1 VATAARRLNDVA
13 PAARAAG
20 TDLSFHFGWSLLYD
34 LALQYGATT
43 RPERSA
49 MKETKRTEA
58 KPSTQNLPGAPSDP
72 DLLVEERRRRIR
84 ELVGERGRITV
95 AELADMFDI
104 SQVTARNDLN
114 ALAEIGAVVRTR
126 GGALAQRDDE
136 DLPIGVKQTLRR
148 AEKMRIAEAAV
159 KLIGEG
165 QTIVLDSGT
174 TTAEIAKQIR
184 GLKLQ
189 SVNVITNAL
198 NIAVLLAGAPH
209 VTLIMLGG
217 VLRPSS
223 YSLGGP
229 QAESALQGLHADIL
243 FLGFDG
249 LDPEI
254 GVMTPHLLEARLN
267 SRMLEI
273 ARRVVAVGDS
283 SKLGRR
289 SLSVIARIEQVDCI
303 ITDTGAVPETVEALR
318 ARGAQVVLV

>member
-1 VATAARRLNDVA
+1 MN
-13 PAARAAG
+13 
-20 TDLSFHFGWSLLYD
+20 
-34 LALQYGATT
+34 
-43 RPERSA
+43 
-49 MKETKRTEA
+49 KTKKTEA
-58 KPSTQNLPGAPSDP
+58 KVSLEHMPRGQGDP

-84 ELVGERGRITV
+84 ELVGERERVTV
-95 AELADMFDI
+95 AELATMFGI

-126 GGALAQRDDE
+126 GGALAQRADE
-136 DLPIGVKQTLRR
+136 DLPIVVKQTLRR
-148 AEKMRIAEAAV
+148 AEKIRIAEAAV

-189 SVNVITNAL
+189 SINEITNAL

-209 VTLIMLGG
+209 VTLVMLGG

-229 QAESALQGLHADIL
+229 QAELALQGLHADLL

-249 LDPEI
+249 LDPDI

-267 SRMLEI
+267 TRMLEV
-273 ARRVVAVGDS
+273 ARSVVAVGDS
-283 SKLGRR
+283 SKIGRR
-289 SLSVIARIEQVDCI
+289 SLSVIATIDQIDRI
-303 ITDTGAVPETVEALR
+303 ITDTGVPDEMVEALR

>member
-1 VATAARRLNDVA
+1 MK
-13 PAARAAG
+13 
-20 TDLSFHFGWSLLYD
+20 
-34 LALQYGATT
+34 TT
-43 RPERSA
+43 
-49 MKETKRTEA
+49 KQTEA
-58 KPSTQNLPGAPSDP
+58 KLTNDGAGSNPADAE
-72 DLLVEERRRRIR
+72 LLVEERRRHIR
-84 ELVGERGRITV
+84 EMVGERGRITV
-95 AELADMFDI
+95 AELAAMFDI

-136 DLPIGVKQTLRR
+136 DLPIGVKQTLHR
-148 AEKMRIAEAAV
+148 AEKMRIAQAAV

-209 VTLIMLGG
+209 VTLVMLGG

-229 QAESALQGLHADIL
+229 QAEAALQGLHADIL

-267 SRMLEI
+267 ARMLEI
-273 ARRVVAVGDS
+273 ARSVVAVGDS

-289 SLSVIARIEQVDCI
+289 SLSVIAKIEQVDRI
-303 ITDTGAVPETVEALR
+303 ITDAGAAPETVEALR
-318 ARGAQVVLV
+318 QRGAQVELV

>member
-1 VATAARRLNDVA
+1 
-13 PAARAAG
+13 
-20 TDLSFHFGWSLLYD
+20 
-34 LALQYGATT
+34 
-43 RPERSA
+43 
-49 MKETKRTEA
+49 MKQTKKTETKAAIAGGT
-58 KPSTQNLPGAPSDP
+58 GAGDA
-72 DLLVEERRRRIR
+72 DLLVEERRRHIR

-95 AELADMFDI
+95 AELAAMFDI

-126 GGALAQRDDE
+126 GGALAQRADE
-136 DLPIGVKQTLRR
+136 DLPIGVKQSLRR

-159 KLIGEG
+159 QLIGEG

-229 QAESALQGLHADIL
+229 QAEAALQGLHADIL

-267 SRMLEI
+267 TRMLEI
-273 ARRVVAVGDS
+273 ARSVVAVGDS

-289 SLSVIARIEQVDCI
+289 SLSVIAKIEQIDRI
-303 ITDTGAVPETVEALR
+303 ITDAGAAPETVEALR
-318 ARGAQVVLV
+318 ARGAQVELV

>member
-1 VATAARRLNDVA
+1 MN
-13 PAARAAG
+13 
-20 TDLSFHFGWSLLYD
+20 
-34 LALQYGATT
+34 
-43 RPERSA
+43 
-49 MKETKRTEA
+49 KTKKMEA
-58 KPSTQNLPGAPSDP
+58 KASPEDAPRRQGDP

-84 ELVGERGRITV
+84 EMVGERERITV
-95 AELADMFDI
+95 AELAAMFGI
-104 SQVTARNDLN
+104 SLVTARNDLN

-126 GGALAQRDDE
+126 GGALAQRADE
-136 DLPIGVKQTLRR
+136 DLPIVVKQTLRR
-148 AEKMRIAEAAV
+148 AEKIRIAEAAV

-189 SVNVITNAL
+189 SINVITNAL

-209 VTLIMLGG
+209 VTLVMLGG

-229 QAESALQGLHADIL
+229 QAELALQGLHADIL

-249 LDPEI
+249 LDPDI

-273 ARRVVAVGDS
+273 ARSVVAVGDS
-283 SKLGRR
+283 SKIGRR
-289 SLSVIARIEQVDCI
+289 SLSVIARIEQIDQI
-303 ITDTGAVPETVEALR
+303 ITDAGVPDEMVEALR
-318 ARGAQVVLV
+318 ARGAKVVLV

>member
-1 VATAARRLNDVA
+1 MN
-13 PAARAAG
+13 
-20 TDLSFHFGWSLLYD
+20 
-34 LALQYGATT
+34 
-43 RPERSA
+43 
-49 MKETKRTEA
+49 KTKKTEA
-58 KPSTQNLPGAPSDP
+58 KASPEDP
-72 DLLVEERRRRIR
+72 LRASGDPELLVEERRRRIR
-84 ELVGERGRITV
+84 ELVGERERITV
-95 AELADMFDI
+95 AELAAMFGI
-104 SQVTARNDLN
+104 SLVTARNDLN

-126 GGALAQRDDE
+126 GGALAQRADE
-136 DLPIGVKQTLRR
+136 DLPIVVKQTLRR
-148 AEKMRIAEAAV
+148 AEKIRIAEAAV

-189 SVNVITNAL
+189 SINVITNAL

-209 VTLIMLGG
+209 VTLVMLGG

-229 QAESALQGLHADIL
+229 QAELALQGLHADIL

-249 LDPEI
+249 LDPDI

-283 SKLGRR
+283 SKIGRR
-289 SLSVIARIEQVDCI
+289 SLSVIARIEQIDQI
-303 ITDTGAVPETVEALR
+303 ITDAGVPDEMVDALR

>member
-1 VATAARRLNDVA
+1 
-13 PAARAAG
+13 
-20 TDLSFHFGWSLLYD
+20 
-34 LALQYGATT
+34 
-43 RPERSA
+43 
-49 MKETKRTEA
+49 MKQTNKTETKA
-58 KPSTQNLPGAPSDP
+58 AIANASGDA
-72 DLLVEERRRRIR
+72 DLLVEERRRHIR

-95 AELADMFDI
+95 AELATKFDI

-126 GGALAQRDDE
+126 GGALAQRADE
-136 DLPIGVKQTLRR
+136 DLPIGVKQSLRR

-159 KLIGEG
+159 QLIGEG

-229 QAESALQGLHADIL
+229 QAEAALQGLHADIL

-267 SRMLEI
+267 TRMLEI
-273 ARRVVAVGDS
+273 ARSVVAVGDS

-289 SLSVIARIEQVDCI
+289 SLSVIAKIEQIDRI
-303 ITDTGAVPETVEALR
+303 ITDAGAAPETVEALR
-318 ARGAQVVLV
+318 ARGAQVELV

>member
-1 VATAARRLNDVA
+1 MKKTETKAHAAEA
-13 PAARAAG
+13 PA
-20 TDLSFHFGWSLLYD
+20 DNN
-34 LALQYGATT
+34 
-43 RPERSA
+43 
-49 MKETKRTEA
+49 M
-58 KPSTQNLPGAPSDP
+58 
-72 DLLVEERRRRIR
+72 LVEERRRHIR
-84 ELVGERGRITV
+84 ELVAERGRITV
-95 AELADMFDI
+95 AELVAMFDI
-104 SQVTARNDLN
+104 SQVTVRSDLN

-126 GGALAQRDDE
+126 GGALAQRADE

-159 KLIGEG
+159 QLIGEG

-229 QAESALQGLHADIL
+229 QAEAALQGLHADIL

-273 ARRVVAVGDS
+273 ARSVVAVGDS
-283 SKLGRR
+283 SKIGRR
-289 SLSVIARIEQVDCI
+289 SLSVIARIEQVDRI
-303 ITDTGAVPETVEALR
+303 ITDAGAAPDMVEALR
-318 ARGAQVVLV
+318 ARGAQVTLV

>member
-1 VATAARRLNDVA
+1 MTSTIRRDSKVSRSGAAE
-13 PAARAAG
+13 
-20 TDLSFHFGWSLLYD
+20 
-34 LALQYGATT
+34 
-43 RPERSA
+43 PE
-49 MKETKRTEA
+49 
-58 KPSTQNLPGAPSDP
+58 Q

-84 ELVGERGRITV
+84 ALVGERERVTV
-95 AELADMFDI
+95 EELATMFKV
-104 SQVTARNDLN
+104 SLVTARNDLN
-114 ALAEIGAVVRTR
+114 ALAAIGALVRTR
-126 GGALAQRDDE
+126 GGALAQRADE
-136 DLPIGVKQTLRR
+136 DLPISVKQTLHRR
-148 AEKMRIAEAAV
+148 EKMRIAEAAV

-165 QTIVLDSGT
+165 QTIVLDSGS

-189 SVNVITNAL
+189 SINVITNAL

-229 QAESALQGLHADIL
+229 QAELALQGLHADIL

-267 SRMLEI
+267 TRMLAI

-283 SKLGRR
+283 SKIGRR
-289 SLSVIARIEQVDCI
+289 CLSVIATIEQIDQLI
-303 ITDTGAVPETVEALR
+303 SDTGVPVEMVEALR
-318 ARGAQVVLV
+318 QRGAQIVLV

>member
-1 VATAARRLNDVA
+1 MK
-13 PAARAAG
+13 
-20 TDLSFHFGWSLLYD
+20 
-34 LALQYGATT
+34 TT
-43 RPERSA
+43 QST
-49 MKETKRTEA
+49 ETKAITKEVA
-58 KPSTQNLPGAPSDP
+58 ADNN
-72 DLLVEERRRRIR
+72 LLVEERRRHIR
-84 ELVGERGRITV
+84 ELVAERGRITV
-95 AELADMFDI
+95 SELVTMFDI
-104 SQVTARNDLN
+104 SQVTVRSDLN

-126 GGALAQRDDE
+126 GGALAQRADE

-159 KLIGEG
+159 QLIGEG

-189 SVNVITNAL
+189 SINVITNAL

-229 QAESALQGLHADIL
+229 QAEAALQGLHADIL

-273 ARRVVAVGDS
+273 ARSVVAVGDS

-289 SLSVIARIEQVDCI
+289 SLSVIAKIEQVDRI
-303 ITDTGAVPETVEALR
+303 ITDAGAAPETVEALR

>member
-1 VATAARRLNDVA
+1 MKKTQKTETKAIAKEA
-13 PAARAAG
+13 PA
-20 TDLSFHFGWSLLYD
+20 D
-34 LALQYGATT
+34 
-43 RPERSA
+43 
-49 MKETKRTEA
+49 
-58 KPSTQNLPGAPSDP
+58 NN
-72 DLLVEERRRRIR
+72 LLVEERRRHIR
-84 ELVGERGRITV
+84 ELVAERGRITV
-95 AELADMFDI
+95 AELVTMFDI
-104 SQVTARNDLN
+104 SQVTVRSDLN

-126 GGALAQRDDE
+126 GGALAQRADE

-159 KLIGEG
+159 QLIGEG

-189 SVNVITNAL
+189 SINVITNAL

-229 QAESALQGLHADIL
+229 QAEAALQGLHADIL

-273 ARRVVAVGDS
+273 ARSVVAVGDS
-283 SKLGRR
+283 SKIGRR
-289 SLSVIARIEQVDCI
+289 SLSVIAKIEQVDRI
-303 ITDTGAVPETVEALR
+303 ITDAGAAPETVEALR

>member
-1 VATAARRLNDVA
+1 MEKTQKTETKATAKDA
-13 PAARAAG
+13 PA
-20 TDLSFHFGWSLLYD
+20 D
-34 LALQYGATT
+34 
-43 RPERSA
+43 
-49 MKETKRTEA
+49 
-58 KPSTQNLPGAPSDP
+58 NN
-72 DLLVEERRRRIR
+72 LLVEERRRHIR
-84 ELVGERGRITV
+84 ELVAERGRITV
-95 AELADMFDI
+95 AELVTMFDI
-104 SQVTARNDLN
+104 SQVTVRSDLN
-114 ALAEIGAVVRTR
+114 ALADIGAVVRTR
-126 GGALAQRDDE
+126 GGALAQRADE

-159 KLIGEG
+159 QLIGEG

-189 SVNVITNAL
+189 SINVITNAL

-229 QAESALQGLHADIL
+229 QAEAALQGLHADIL

-273 ARRVVAVGDS
+273 ARSVVAVGDS
-283 SKLGRR
+283 SKIGRR
-289 SLSVIARIEQVDCI
+289 SLSVIAKIEQVDRI
-303 ITDTGAVPETVEALR
+303 ITDAGAAPETVEALR

>member
-1 VATAARRLNDVA
+1 MKKTQKTETKATAKDA
-13 PAARAAG
+13 PA
-20 TDLSFHFGWSLLYD
+20 D
-34 LALQYGATT
+34 
-43 RPERSA
+43 
-49 MKETKRTEA
+49 
-58 KPSTQNLPGAPSDP
+58 NN
-72 DLLVEERRRRIR
+72 LLVEERRRHIR
-84 ELVGERGRITV
+84 ELVAERGRITV
-95 AELADMFDI
+95 AELVTMFDI
-104 SQVTARNDLN
+104 SQVTVRSDLN
-114 ALAEIGAVVRTR
+114 ALADIGAVVRTR
-126 GGALAQRDDE
+126 GGALAQRADE

-159 KLIGEG
+159 QLIGEG

-189 SVNVITNAL
+189 SINVITNAL

-229 QAESALQGLHADIL
+229 QAEAALQGLHADIL

-273 ARRVVAVGDS
+273 ARSVVAVGDS
-283 SKLGRR
+283 SKIGRR
-289 SLSVIARIEQVDCI
+289 SLSVIAKIEQVDRI
-303 ITDTGAVPETVEALR
+303 ITDAGAAPETVEALR

>member
-1 VATAARRLNDVA
+1 MKKTQKTETKAI
-13 PAARAAG
+13 
-20 TDLSFHFGWSLLYD
+20 
-34 LALQYGATT
+34 
-43 RPERSA
+43 E
-49 MKETKRTEA
+49 KETA
-58 KPSTQNLPGAPSDP
+58 GDNN
-72 DLLVEERRRRIR
+72 LLVEERRRHIR
-84 ELVGERGRITV
+84 ELVAERGRITV
-95 AELADMFDI
+95 AELVAMFDI
-104 SQVTARNDLN
+104 SQVTVRSDLN

-126 GGALAQRDDE
+126 GGALAQRADE

-159 KLIGEG
+159 RLIGEG

-189 SVNVITNAL
+189 SINVITNAL

-229 QAESALQGLHADIL
+229 QAEAALQGLHADIL

-273 ARRVVAVGDS
+273 ARSVVAVGDS
-283 SKLGRR
+283 SKIGRR
-289 SLSVIARIEQVDCI
+289 SLSVIAKIEQVDRI
-303 ITDTGAVPETVEALR
+303 ITDAGAAPETVEALR

>member
-1 VATAARRLNDVA
+1 MKKTQKTETKDIAKEA
-13 PAARAAG
+13 PA
-20 TDLSFHFGWSLLYD
+20 D
-34 LALQYGATT
+34 
-43 RPERSA
+43 
-49 MKETKRTEA
+49 
-58 KPSTQNLPGAPSDP
+58 NN
-72 DLLVEERRRRIR
+72 LLVEERRRHIR
-84 ELVGERGRITV
+84 ELVAERGRITV
-95 AELADMFDI
+95 AELVTMFDI
-104 SQVTARNDLN
+104 SQVTVRSDLN

-126 GGALAQRDDE
+126 GGALAQRADE

-159 KLIGEG
+159 QLIGEG

-189 SVNVITNAL
+189 SINVITNAL

-229 QAESALQGLHADIL
+229 QAEAALQGLHADIL

-273 ARRVVAVGDS
+273 ARSVVAVGDS
-283 SKLGRR
+283 SKIGRR
-289 SLSVIARIEQVDCI
+289 SLSVIAKIEQVDRI
-303 ITDTGAVPETVEALR
+303 ITDAGAAPETVEALR

>member
-1 VATAARRLNDVA
+1 MN
-13 PAARAAG
+13 
-20 TDLSFHFGWSLLYD
+20 
-34 LALQYGATT
+34 
-43 RPERSA
+43 
-49 MKETKRTEA
+49 KTKKTEA
-58 KPSTQNLPGAPSDP
+58 KASPQDGPRAQGDP
-72 DLLVEERRRRIR
+72 ELLVEERRRRIR
-84 ELVGERGRITV
+84 ELVGERERITV
-95 AELADMFDI
+95 AELAAMFGI
-104 SQVTARNDLN
+104 SLVTARNDLN

-126 GGALAQRDDE
+126 GGALAQRADE
-136 DLPIGVKQTLRR
+136 DLPIVVKQTLRR
-148 AEKMRIAEAAV
+148 AEKIRIAEAAV

-189 SVNVITNAL
+189 SINVITNAL

-209 VTLIMLGG
+209 VTLVMLGG

-229 QAESALQGLHADIL
+229 QAELALQGLHADIL

-249 LDPEI
+249 LDPDI

-273 ARRVVAVGDS
+273 ARSVVAVGDS
-283 SKLGRR
+283 SKIGRR
-289 SLSVIARIEQVDCI
+289 SLSVIARIEQIDQI
-303 ITDTGAVPETVEALR
+303 ITDAGVPDEMVDALR

>member
-1 VATAARRLNDVA
+1 MKKIQKTETKAIAKEA
-13 PAARAAG
+13 PA
-20 TDLSFHFGWSLLYD
+20 D
-34 LALQYGATT
+34 
-43 RPERSA
+43 
-49 MKETKRTEA
+49 
-58 KPSTQNLPGAPSDP
+58 NN
-72 DLLVEERRRRIR
+72 LLVEERRRHIR
-84 ELVGERGRITV
+84 EMVAERGRITV
-95 AELADMFDI
+95 AELVTMFDI
-104 SQVTARNDLN
+104 SQVTVRSDLN

-126 GGALAQRDDE
+126 GGALAQRADE

-159 KLIGEG
+159 QLIGEG

-189 SVNVITNAL
+189 SINVITNAL

-229 QAESALQGLHADIL
+229 QAEAALQGLHADIL

-273 ARRVVAVGDS
+273 ARSVVAVGDS
-283 SKLGRR
+283 SKIGRR
-289 SLSVIARIEQVDCI
+289 SLSVIAKIEQVDRI
-303 ITDTGAVPETVEALR
+303 ITDAGAAPETVEALR

>member
-1 VATAARRLNDVA
+1 MDRKIVMK
-13 PAARAAG
+13 
-20 TDLSFHFGWSLLYD
+20 
-34 LALQYGATT
+34 TT
-43 RPERSA
+43 N
-49 MKETKRTEA
+49 KTETKVSKNNA
-58 KPSTQNLPGAPSDP
+58 SGMGGDP

-84 ELVGERGRITV
+84 ALVGERGRITV
-95 AELADMFDI
+95 AELARMFDI

-114 ALAEIGAVVRTR
+114 ALAEIGAVLRTR

-136 DLPIGVKQTLRR
+136 DLPIGVKQNLRR
-148 AEKMRIAEAAV
+148 AEKVRIAEAAV
-159 KLIGEG
+159 RMIGEG

-209 VTLIMLGG
+209 VTLVMLGG

-229 QAESALQGLHADIL
+229 QAEAALAGLHADIL

-273 ARRVVAVGDS
+273 ARSVVAVGDS

-289 SLSVIARIEQVDCI
+289 SLSVIAKIEQIDRI
-303 ITDTGAVPETVEALR
+303 ITDAGAAPETVEALR
-318 ARGAQVVLV
+318 SRGAQVVLV

>member
-1 VATAARRLNDVA
+1 MKKTQKTETKAIAKEA
-13 PAARAAG
+13 PA
-20 TDLSFHFGWSLLYD
+20 
-34 LALQYGATT
+34 
-43 RPERSA
+43 E
-49 MKETKRTEA
+49 
-58 KPSTQNLPGAPSDP
+58 NN
-72 DLLVEERRRRIR
+72 LLVEERRRHIR
-84 ELVGERGRITV
+84 ELVAERGRITV
-95 AELADMFDI
+95 AELVTMFDI
-104 SQVTARNDLN
+104 SQVTVRSDLN

-126 GGALAQRDDE
+126 GGALAQRADE

-159 KLIGEG
+159 QLIGEG

-189 SVNVITNAL
+189 SINVITNAL

-229 QAESALQGLHADIL
+229 QAEAALQGLHADIL

-273 ARRVVAVGDS
+273 ARSVVAVGDS
-283 SKLGRR
+283 SKIGRR
-289 SLSVIARIEQVDCI
+289 SLSVIAKIEQVDRI
-303 ITDTGAVPETVEALR
+303 ITDAGAAPETVEALR

>member
-1 VATAARRLNDVA
+1 
-13 PAARAAG
+13 
-20 TDLSFHFGWSLLYD
+20 
-34 LALQYGATT
+34 
-43 RPERSA
+43 
-49 MKETKRTEA
+49 
-58 KPSTQNLPGAPSDP
+58 
-72 DLLVEERRRRIR
+72 
-84 ELVGERGRITV
+84 
-95 AELADMFDI
+95 
-104 SQVTARNDLN
+104 
-114 ALAEIGAVVRTR
+114 
-126 GGALAQRDDE
+126 
-136 DLPIGVKQTLRR
+136 PIGVKQTLRR
-148 AEKMRIAEAAV
+148 AEKVRIAEAAV
-159 KLIGEG
+159 RLIGEG

-189 SVNVITNAL
+189 SINVITNAL

-229 QAESALQGLHADIL
+229 QAEAALQGLHADIL

-273 ARRVVAVGDS
+273 ARSVVAVGDS

-289 SLSVIARIEQVDCI
+289 SLSVIARIEQVDRI
-303 ITDTGAVPETVEALR
+303 ITDAGAAPETVEALR
-318 ARGAQVVLV
+318 ARGAQVTLV

>member
-1 VATAARRLNDVA
+1 
-13 PAARAAG
+13 
-20 TDLSFHFGWSLLYD
+20 
-34 LALQYGATT
+34 
-43 RPERSA
+43 
-49 MKETKRTEA
+49 MKQTNKTETKA
-58 KPSTQNLPGAPSDP
+58 AIANASGDA
-72 DLLVEERRRRIR
+72 DLLVEERRRHIR

-95 AELADMFDI
+95 AELAAMFDI

-126 GGALAQRDDE
+126 GGALAQRADE
-136 DLPIGVKQTLRR
+136 DLPIGVKQSLRR

-159 KLIGEG
+159 QLIGEG

-229 QAESALQGLHADIL
+229 QAEAALHGLHADIL

-267 SRMLEI
+267 TRMLEI
-273 ARRVVAVGDS
+273 ARSVVAVGDS

-289 SLSVIARIEQVDCI
+289 SLSVIAKIEQIDRI
-303 ITDTGAVPETVEALR
+303 ITDAGAAPETVEALR
-318 ARGAQVVLV
+318 ARGAQVELV

>member
-1 VATAARRLNDVA
+1 MSKTKK
-13 PAARAAG
+13 P
-20 TDLSFHFGWSLLYD
+20 
-34 LALQYGATT
+34 
-43 RPERSA
+43 
-49 MKETKRTEA
+49 ETKVSISNEDRG
-58 KPSTQNLPGAPSDP
+58 PDQ
-72 DLLVEERRRRIR
+72 DLLVAERRRRIR
-84 ELVGERGRITV
+84 EMVSERERVTV
-95 AELADMFDI
+95 AELAAMFRI
-104 SQVTARNDLN
+104 SLVTVRNDLN

-126 GGALAQRDDE
+126 GGAIPQRANE
-136 DLPIGVKQTLRR
+136 DLPIGVKQTLHR
-148 AEKMRIAEAAV
+148 AEKIRIAEAAV

-165 QTIVLDSGT
+165 QTIVLDSGST
-174 TTAEIAKQIR
+174 TGEIAKQIR

-189 SVNVITNAL
+189 SINVITNAL

-229 QAESALQGLHADIL
+229 QAELALQGLHADIL

-249 LDPEI
+249 LDPDI

-283 SKLGRR
+283 SKIGRR
-289 SLSVIARIEQVDCI
+289 SLSMIATIEQIDQI
-303 ITDTGAVPETVEALR
+303 ITDTGVPDEVVDVLR
-318 ARGAQVVLV
+318 QRGAQVVLV

>member
-1 VATAARRLNDVA
+1 MKQTQKTETKAIAKEA
-13 PAARAAG
+13 PA
-20 TDLSFHFGWSLLYD
+20 D
-34 LALQYGATT
+34 
-43 RPERSA
+43 
-49 MKETKRTEA
+49 
-58 KPSTQNLPGAPSDP
+58 NN
-72 DLLVEERRRRIR
+72 LLVEERRRHIR
-84 ELVGERGRITV
+84 ELVAERGRITV
-95 AELADMFDI
+95 AELVAMFDI
-104 SQVTARNDLN
+104 SQVTVRSDLN

-126 GGALAQRDDE
+126 GGALAQRADE

-159 KLIGEG
+159 QLIGEG

-229 QAESALQGLHADIL
+229 QAEAALQGLHADIL

-273 ARRVVAVGDS
+273 ARSVVAVGDS

-289 SLSVIARIEQVDCI
+289 SLSVIAKIEQVDRI
-303 ITDTGAVPETVEALR
+303 ITDAGAAPETVEALR

>member
-1 VATAARRLNDVA
+1 MK
-13 PAARAAG
+13 
-20 TDLSFHFGWSLLYD
+20 
-34 LALQYGATT
+34 TT
-43 RPERSA
+43 
-49 MKETKRTEA
+49 KQTEA
-58 KPSTQNLPGAPSDP
+58 KVSIGEVRGASVEP
-72 DLLVEERRRRIR
+72 DLLVEERRRQIR
-84 ELVGERGRITV
+84 ALVAERGRVTV
-95 AELADMFDI
+95 AELATMFDI

-114 ALAEIGAVVRTR
+114 ALSEIGAVVRTR

-174 TTAEIAKQIR
+174 TTAEIAKRIR

-209 VTLIMLGG
+209 VTLVMLGG

-229 QAESALQGLHADIL
+229 QAEAALQGLHADIL
-243 FLGFDG
+243 FLGCDG

-273 ARRVVAVGDS
+273 ARSVVVVGDS
-283 SKLGRR
+283 SKIGRR
-289 SLSVIARIEQVDCI
+289 SLSVIAKIEQVDRI
-303 ITDTGAVPETVEALR
+303 ITDAGAAPETVEALR
-318 ARGAQVVLV
+318 ARGAQVELV

>member
-1 VATAARRLNDVA
+1 MKKTQKTETKATAKEA
-13 PAARAAG
+13 PA
-20 TDLSFHFGWSLLYD
+20 D
-34 LALQYGATT
+34 
-43 RPERSA
+43 
-49 MKETKRTEA
+49 
-58 KPSTQNLPGAPSDP
+58 NN
-72 DLLVEERRRRIR
+72 LLVEERRRHIR
-84 ELVGERGRITV
+84 ELVAERGRITV
-95 AELADMFDI
+95 AELVTMFDI
-104 SQVTARNDLN
+104 SQVTVRSDLN

-126 GGALAQRDDE
+126 GGALAQRADE

-159 KLIGEG
+159 QLIGEG

-189 SVNVITNAL
+189 SINVITNAL

-229 QAESALQGLHADIL
+229 QAEAALQGLHADIL

-273 ARRVVAVGDS
+273 ARSVVAVGDS
-283 SKLGRR
+283 SKIGRR
-289 SLSVIARIEQVDCI
+289 SLSVIAKIEQVDRI
-303 ITDTGAVPETVEALR
+303 ITDAGAAPETVEALR